1 MTSSDRRPVSP
12 AFLLP
17 ILFVLAAAAFRY
29 AKMKGLVNIP
39 TLENFNPWMA
49 LAFTGTLVFPKR
61 VSFLV
66 TPLLL
71 LAVSLAAA
79 GPAAILQWEAVGVYA
94 TFAVAAWLA
103 SRWRG
108 QTGLMGSLLG
118 VAGCSLAF
126 YVITNTI
133 SWASYPYT
141 KDLTGWLQALT
152 TGEPGHLPSWW
163 FLRNSLVSDLG
174 FSILLLAAHNTEA
187 RVRQQKTI
195 PLLASAQA

>member
-1 MTSSDRRPVSP
+1 MTSSDRQSISP
-12 AFLLP
+12 AIYLP
-17 ILFVLAAAAFRY
+17 ILLVLVAAAYRY
-29 AKMKGLVNIP
+29 AKMAGMVDIP
-39 TLENFNPWMA
+39 ALENFNPWMA

-61 VSFLV
+61 FSFLLM
-66 TPLLL
+66 PLLL
-71 LAVSLAAA
+71 LVITLAAA
-79 GPAAILQWEAVGVYA
+79 GPSAVLQWEAVGVYA

-103 SRWRG
+103 SQWRG
-108 QTGLMGSLLG
+108 QIGLVGSLLG
-118 VAGCSLAF
+118 VVGCSLAF

-141 KDLTGWLQALT
+141 KDLAGWLQALT

-163 FLRNSLVSDLG
+163 FLRNSLISDLG

-195 PLLASAQA
+195 PLLAPAQA